1 MYLLLIIGNYKNICK
16 KIMIFFHGHIF
27 DPSEYFAT
35 DSDHL
40 IKCCEISHMN
50 WLNYILRLI

>member
-1 MYLLLIIGNYKNICK
+1 MYLLLIIGNYKNIRK

-27 DPSEYFAT
+27 DPSKYFAT

-40 IKCCEISHMN
+40 LKCREISNTN
-50 WLNYILRLI
+50 WLNYILKF

>member
-16 KIMIFFHGHIF
+16 KIVIFFHAHIF
-27 DPSEYFAT
+27 DPSGYFAT

-40 IKCCEISHMN
+40 LKCEISNTN
-50 WLNYILRLI
+50 WLNYILKF

>member
-1 MYLLLIIGNYKNICK
+1 MYLLLIIGNYKN
-16 KIMIFFHGHIF
+16 IFFHGHIF

-40 IKCCEISHMN
+40 LKCEISNTN
-50 WLNYILRLI
+50 WLNYILKF